1 MLDQKVKEGLHLLL
15 VVWERKGKG
24 EGKVGRG
31 RAKLPMCRRSVYL
44 PPYSPDAL
52 VGMGIVGGV
61 GVVAAAA
68 AVGGIFLIKALSK

>member
-1 MLDQKVKEGLHLLL
+1 VLDQKVKEGLHLLAL
-15 VVWERKGKG
+15 F
-24 EGKVGRG
+24 GRG
-31 RAKLPMCRRSVYL
+31 RERGGKSREGRGSFLSCCRSVHL
-44 PPYSPDAL
+44 PYSPDAL